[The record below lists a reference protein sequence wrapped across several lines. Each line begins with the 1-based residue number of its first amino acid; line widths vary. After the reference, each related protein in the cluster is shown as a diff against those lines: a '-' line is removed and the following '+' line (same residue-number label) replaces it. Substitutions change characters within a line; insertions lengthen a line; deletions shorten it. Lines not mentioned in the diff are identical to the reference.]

1 MVNRDEIGWRVL
13 RWRRQ
18 AGLTQ
23 QQLADLAGI
32 ARNTVARIELGQNMA
47 ETTTLA
53 NIATALNKSLSDLLA
68 PVELAS

>member
-1 MVNRDEIGWRVL
+1 
-13 RWRRQ
+13 
-18 AGLTQ
+18 
-23 QQLADLAGI
+23 
-32 ARNTVARIELGQNMA
+32 MA